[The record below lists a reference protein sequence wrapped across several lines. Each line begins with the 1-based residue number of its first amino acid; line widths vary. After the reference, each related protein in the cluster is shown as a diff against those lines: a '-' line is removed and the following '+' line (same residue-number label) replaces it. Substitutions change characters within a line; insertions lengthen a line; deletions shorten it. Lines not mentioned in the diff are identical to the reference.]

1 VLEVGRIARSHGLKG
16 QVVVELWT
24 NRDERVASG
33 STLHAGD
40 RLLVVT
46 ASSRQA
52 AVGGKPRWIVAFEG
66 VHTRE
71 AAEALHGT
79 VLSAEPIAGDDGTL
93 WIHELIGAALYDVA
107 DALVGTVEGVEAN
120 PASDLLVLGDGRV
133 IPLTF
138 VTRRP
143 AGGLTVDGPD
153 GLLDL

>member
-24 NRDERVASG
+24 NREERVAPG
-33 STLHAGD
+33 SSLHGGG
-40 RLLVVT
+40 RSLVVT

-52 AVGGKPRWIVAFEG
+52 DVAGRARHIVSFEG

-71 AAEALHGT
+71 QAEALRGIA
-79 VLSAEPIAGDDGTL
+79 LSAEPIEDEETL
-93 WIHELIGAALYDVA
+93 WIHELIGADLHDTAGD
-107 DALVGTVEGVEAN
+107 LVGRVEGVEAN
-120 PASDLLVLGDGRV
+120 PASDLLVLEDGRV
-133 IPLTF
+133 VPLTF

-143 AGGLTVDGPD
+143 EGGLTVDGPE